1 MQKWRPWETANE
13 VEWRLALERESVI
26 RPLAEEERLTNG
38 RLQEAML
45 RLGLSRSVLYKLVQR
60 YRDRPQTS
68 SLLPWKR
75 GRDLNLQVLSPK
87 QEELL
92 QACIQE
98 FYLTR
103 ERPTV
108 AALMR
113 EVKRRFSER
122 QLPTPV
128 YRTVRRRIE
137 ALDLEFVIRKRE
149 GAKKARE
156 KLGPVLISTLRSE
169 VPLEIIQID
178 HTLVDVIVVDRQH
191 RKPIGRPWLTLAVD
205 IATRA
210 VMGFT
215 VSLEPPSSLSVSLVL
230 SHGVLPK
237 INWLADRELQNLEWP
252 MGGLPQLIHVD
263 NAKEFHSQA
272 LVRGCQEYGIA
283 LEHRRRRQPHL
294 GGNIERLITDSFRLA
309 DQPPKSQT
317 AHPAASG
324 VVYGL
329 GILRSADPAG
339 CQNMLQLFRPINHRA

>member
-45 RLGLSRSVLYKLVQR
+45 RLGLSRSVIYKLVQR

-128 YRTVRRRIE
+128 YRTVRRRID

-169 VPLEIIQID
+169 VPLDIVQID

-215 VSLEPPSSLSVSLVL
+215 VWRHAEMSEFFVHCGIKYSLDQAS
-230 SHGVLPK
+230 
-237 INWLADRELQNLEWP
+237 WLNSRIAALASEAGERRGTGASIIT
-252 MGGLPQLIHVD
+252 GG
-263 NAKEFHSQA
+263 
-272 LVRGCQEYGIA
+272 
-283 LEHRRRRQPHL
+283 
-294 GGNIERLITDSFRLA
+294 
-309 DQPPKSQT
+309 
-317 AHPAASG
+317 
-324 VVYGL
+324 
-329 GILRSADPAG
+329 GILKPNTTNAEFVKA
-339 CQNMLQLFRPINHRA
+339 

>member
-178 HTLVDVIVVDRQH
+178 HTLVDVID
-191 RKPIGRPWLTLAVD
+191 
-205 IATRA
+205 
-210 VMGFT
+210 
-215 VSLEPPSSLSVSLVL
+215 LSVRM
-230 SHGVLPK
+230 PMFQ
-237 INWLADRELQNLEWP
+237 DLE
-252 MGGLPQLIHVD
+252 D
-263 NAKEFHSQA
+263 DCN
-272 LVRGCQEYGIA
+272 
-283 LEHRRRRQPHL
+283 
-294 GGNIERLITDSFRLA
+294 
-309 DQPPKSQT
+309 
-317 AHPAASG
+317 
-324 VVYGL
+324 
-329 GILRSADPAG
+329 
-339 CQNMLQLFRPINHRA
+339 

>member
-128 YRTVRRRIE
+128 YRTVR
-137 ALDLEFVIRKRE
+137 
-149 GAKKARE
+149 
-156 KLGPVLISTLRSE
+156 T
-169 VPLEIIQID
+169 
-178 HTLVDVIVVDRQH
+178 H
-191 RKPIGRPWLTLAVD
+191 RGT
-205 IATRA
+205 
-210 VMGFT
+210 
-215 VSLEPPSSLSVSLVL
+215 
-230 SHGVLPK
+230 
-237 INWLADRELQNLEWP
+237 
-252 MGGLPQLIHVD
+252 
-263 NAKEFHSQA
+263 
-272 LVRGCQEYGIA
+272 
-283 LEHRRRRQPHL
+283 
-294 GGNIERLITDSFRLA
+294 
-309 DQPPKSQT
+309 
-317 AHPAASG
+317 
-324 VVYGL
+324 
-329 GILRSADPAG
+329 
-339 CQNMLQLFRPINHRA
+339 